1 MKTDQ
6 LKLLSDIIDAID
18 AIDHH
23 LQGRR
28 VFAEYLDDRTRRRA
42 VERELEII
50 GEAVSKLLKSDPE
63 FPLSFA
69 RQIVDM
75 RNRVIHAYDTVDN
88 ILVWKTIMK
97 DVPVLRAEAKALLDK

>member
-1 MKTDQ
+1 MEADQ
-6 LKLLSDIIDAID
+6 LKLLADIIDAID

-50 GEAVSKLLKSDPE
+50 GEAVSKLLRSDPD
-63 FPLSFA
+63 FPLSYA

-97 DVPVLRAEAKALLDK
+97 DVPVLRAEAQALLEK

>member
-1 MKTDQ
+1 MEADQ
-6 LKLLSDIIDAID
+6 LKLLADIIDAID

-50 GEAVSKLLKSDPE
+50 GEVVSKLLRSDPD
-63 FPLSFA
+63 FPLSYA

-97 DVPVLRAEAKALLDK
+97 DVPVLRAEAQALLEK

>member
-1 MKTDQ
+1 MEADQ
-6 LKLLSDIIDAID
+6 LKLLADIIDAID

-50 GEAVSKLLKSDPE
+50 GEAVSKLLRSDPD
-63 FPLSFA
+63 FPLSYA

-97 DVPVLRAEAKALLDK
+97 DVPVLRAEGQALLEK